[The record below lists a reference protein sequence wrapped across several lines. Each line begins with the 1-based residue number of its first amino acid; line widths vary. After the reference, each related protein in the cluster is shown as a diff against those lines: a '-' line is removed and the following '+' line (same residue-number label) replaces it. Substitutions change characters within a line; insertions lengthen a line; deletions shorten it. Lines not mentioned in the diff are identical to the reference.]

1 MPISLALDILVA
13 FLLIITIG
21 YAMVLNRRLGGLRR
35 DKAELER
42 MAKGFGEATTRAE
55 ASIGKLKSAA
65 DGLKEQM
72 QKAQALR
79 DDLTFLVERGGVAA
93 DRLEAG
99 VRSARGKAGPGVET
113 RPAPRDEAP
122 AADTR
127 SEAEREL
134 LRALRAAH

>member
-1 MPISLALDILVA
+1 VPLSLILDILVA
-13 FLLIITIG
+13 FLLIVTIG

-42 MAKGFGEATTRAE
+42 MAKSFGDATTRAE
-55 ASIGKLKSAA
+55 TSIGKLKNAA
-65 DGLKEQM
+65 GGLKEQM

-79 DDLTFLVERGGVAA
+79 DDLTFLIERGGVAA
-93 DRLEAG
+93 DRLEDG
-99 VRSARGKAGPGVET
+99 VRGARGKKGPGVET
-113 RPAPRDEAP
+113 RSAPRDEAP

-127 SEAEREL
+127 SDAEREL